1 MGKAKQ
7 ALAAREAQYRVIDE
21 RTVDIRNRLTLDI
34 EKYGSEFREAG
45 ERLDQTRAAI
55 LGLEEALKDARRRES
70 IQQADY
76 VRLRAEIGCRKR
88 FKEEIAGLEDGE
100 PVCPF

>member
-1 MGKAKQ
+1 MGAAKE
-7 ALAAREAQYRVIDE
+7 ALAKREAQFRIIDE

-34 EKYGSEFREAG
+34 EKFGNEFRDAG

-70 IQQADY
+70 IQQAEY
-76 VRLRAEIGCRKR
+76 VRLRAEIACRKR
-88 FKEEIAGLEDGE
+88 FKEEIEGLEDGE
-100 PVCPF
+100 LQCPF